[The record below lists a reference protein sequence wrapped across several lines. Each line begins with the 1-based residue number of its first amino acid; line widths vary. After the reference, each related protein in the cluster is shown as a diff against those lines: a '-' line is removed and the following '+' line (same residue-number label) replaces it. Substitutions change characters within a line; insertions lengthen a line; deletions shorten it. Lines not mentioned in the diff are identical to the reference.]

1 LVVFESKHFD
11 FSSKY
16 LLFSKSN
23 SLHHWKLYMTFKIQK
38 AIEKENQKADQRS
51 VNVILILYLTLCWT
65 GLYSG
70 EITSEK

>member
-1 LVVFESKHFD
+1 
-11 FSSKY
+11 
-16 LLFSKSN
+16 
-23 SLHHWKLYMTFKIQK
+23 MTFKIQK